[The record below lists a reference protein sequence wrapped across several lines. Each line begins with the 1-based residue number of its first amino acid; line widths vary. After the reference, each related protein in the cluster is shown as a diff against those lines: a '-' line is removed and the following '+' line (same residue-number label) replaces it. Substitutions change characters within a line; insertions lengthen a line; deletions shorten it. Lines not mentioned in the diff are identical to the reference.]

1 MIIVIVIVSIIMI
14 LLRSDYLY
22 KYLMEDLSSF

>member
-14 LLRSDYLY
+14 LLRSDCLY

>member
-1 MIIVIVIVSIIMI
+1 MIIVIIIVSIIMI

-22 KYLMEDLSSF
+22 KYLMADLSSF

>member
-1 MIIVIVIVSIIMI
+1 MIIIIIIVIIIMI

-22 KYLMEDLSSF
+22 KYLKEDLSSF

>member
-22 KYLMEDLSSF
+22 KYLMEDLSPF

>member
-1 MIIVIVIVSIIMI
+1 MIIVIVSIIMI

-22 KYLMEDLSSF
+22 KYLMEDFSSF